1 MKYKKILKISIF
13 TALALQM
20 QVLADEVKKDLV
32 KDSKSLGTV
41 EVVSS
46 NNSEDTNSYT
56 IDSMNTSTK
65 LSLSVRD
72 TPQSVKVLTNEYIE
86 DLGVSSYQD
95 LLNNVTG
102 VTLNRWDERLYPTAR
117 GFDIDYYQ
125 LDGIPTYS
133 ISSSDPDLSI
143 YDRVEIVKGANG
155 LMTGAGNPALSLN
168 FIRKHANSKELKGD
182 INLSVGSWENY
193 SSTVDISGPLNS
205 DGSIRGRL
213 VAKHEDKNSYMDFY
227 EKTTDVLYGVVDM
240 DLTDTTYLSI
250 GASYEKL
257 DRSGI
262 RWGGLPAFYS
272 DGTRTDFDRSKT
284 VTSDW
289 TYWNQKTKSIY
300 LDLKQYVYNDIS
312 LNLNYTR
319 RQIYD
324 DTALLYFGGTVDKD
338 TNLGVGYTPL
348 AYSNDSYNKENN
360 IDIYTSIPF
369 DFNKLGHEIIA
380 GFSYNKYQTVSNY
393 SGYPSTGVST
403 LDFNNINISAPS
415 MDYSYPTTPD
425 DTIQTGTYL
434 VGKFSL
440 MEQLKLIAGVRLTN
454 WKYEND
460 EGNGNR
466 EFKNEVTPYVGL
478 IYDLNENH
486 SIYASYTDIFK
497 PQNNKDEN
505 GDYLDP
511 KSGESYETGIKGE
524 YFDNKLNAALSLF
537 RIEQDNVAEKIDG
550 VFVPGTTD
558 SAYKAVKGVVSK
570 GFEIELDGEIT
581 DNWNLNFGIAYFKA
595 ENANGEKVSTDSS
608 QTTANLFTK
617 YTINDF
623 SIGGGV
629 NYKSKYYT
637 GTGATQV
644 TQDSFFLANAMAS
657 YKVNKNI
664 KLQLNVNNIFDKKYY
679 SGIGANSMVY
689 GDPRNATLTLK
700 YTF

>member
-1 MKYKKILKISIF
+1 MKYKKILRISIC

-20 QVLADEVKKDLV
+20 QVLANETKEDLT

-41 EVVSS
+41 EIVSS

-86 DLGVSSYQD
+86 DLGVTSYQD

-348 AYSNDSYNKENN
+348 AYSNDSYRKENN

-380 GFSYNKYQTVSNY
+380 GFSYNKYQTVSDY
-393 SGYPSTGVST
+393 WGYPSTGVST
-403 LDFNNINISAPS
+403 LDFNNLNIPAPS

-460 EGNGNR
+460 EGKGNR